1 MKKIIAFILSIVL
14 LCSLAACTARQDGQT
29 AKNIKGYSQVYAA
42 IKKQYDDSG
51 LPSSAALYTSGAD
64 SSADAAVKEESREY
78 SGTNVQVGGVDEGDI
93 VKTDGEYIYAL
104 SSGDIVIYKADGENS
119 RKIGSIAASGEN
131 RCVSEMYICDNVL
144 VLVKNEGGYFICED
158 SVPYGTEIGRAHV

>member
-42 IKKQYDDSG
+42 IKDQYDNAD
-51 LPSSAALYTSGAD
+51 AALLNDGVFYTAD
-64 SSADAAVKEESREY
+64 AESTADAAVKEESGEY
-78 SGTNVQVGGVDEGDI
+78 SGTNVQVEGVDEGDI

-119 RKIGSIAASGEN
+119 RKIGSIAASN
-131 RCVSEMYICDNVL
+131 DACFVFRCLIASLMSFDIDEQTAAAKFAC
-144 VLVKNEGGYFICED
+144 
-158 SVPYGTEIGRAHV
+158 RAK

>member
-51 LPSSAALYTSGAD
+51 LPSSAALYTSR
-64 SSADAAVKEESREY
+64 SLLR
-78 SGTNVQVGGVDEGDI
+78 
-93 VKTDGEYIYAL
+93 
-104 SSGDIVIYKADGENS
+104 
-119 RKIGSIAASGEN
+119 R
-131 RCVSEMYICDNVL
+131 
-144 VLVKNEGGYFICED
+144 
-158 SVPYGTEIGRAHV
+158 